1 MTKKFLIYGA
11 VTGAVVSFLL
21 LLLWG
26 VLFYLRGE
34 TTTQSL
40 GLEAAIFLLSSL
52 VSFPLSLAVM
62 ETLDEIDYPVV
73 LVRLAIILG
82 PVVNWALYGLV
93 FGAVWDTRPVDQKPL
108 EESSGSIAGMAQCI
122 CCVGGTY
129 SGGS

>member
-26 VLFYLRGE
+26 ALFYLRGE

-93 FGAVWDTRPVDQKPL
+93 FGAVWDTALWIRNRLKRVR
-108 EESSGSIAGMAQCI
+108 
-122 CCVGGTY
+122 VR
-129 SGGS
+129 